1 MCAKRERKHDEIKKR
16 RVCMRAHARAVPVA
30 AGEKGEAAAALHL
43 CVYSRAVS
51 PPPPF

>member
-1 MCAKRERKHDEIKKR
+1 MCKERERKHDEIKKGK
-16 RVCMRAHARAVPVA
+16 VCMRARALPVA
-30 AGEKGEAAAALHL
+30 AGEKGEAAAAFHL